1 MMKKELSVTTSVPR
15 RREWGHIVLA
25 VYAISGGI
33 FLLIVPWTKWW
44 ERNLFLYLIP
54 FLRMVF
60 LHTFFRGAA
69 SILGLILLLMG
80 IVETMRLYS
89 PPKP

>member
-1 MMKKELSVTTSVPR
+1 MKKELSATTSVPR
-15 RREWGHIVLA
+15 SKEWGHIFLA
-25 VYAISGGI
+25 VYAILGGI
-33 FLLIVPWTKWW
+33 FLIIVPWTKWW

-69 SILGLILLLMG
+69 SILGLILLMMG
-80 IVETMRLYS
+80 IFETMRLYS
-89 PPKP
+89 STK

>member
-1 MMKKELSVTTSVPR
+1 MKKALSATTSVPR
-15 RREWGHIVLA
+15 RREWGDIVLA
-25 VYAISGGI
+25 VYFLAGGI

-60 LHTFFRGAA
+60 LHTFFRGAV
-69 SILGLILLLMG
+69 SILGLILLTMG
-80 IVETMRLYS
+80 IVEAMRLYS
-89 PPKP
+89 PAKP

>member
-1 MMKKELSVTTSVPR
+1 MFFV
-15 RREWGHIVLA
+15 

-44 ERNLFLYLIP
+44 ERNLFLYIVPL
-54 FLRMVF
+54 LRMVF

-69 SILGLILLLMG
+69 SILGLILLMMG
-80 IVETMRLYS
+80 IVEIMRLYS
-89 PPKP
+89 SAKP